1 MALKTPSTH
10 RVSIHVMYY
19 KIARGAAVR
28 YHERDAEYAALET
41 GPVGEEELSEYSRR
55 MEECYAEREQSAV
68 VAITF
73 SGMTL
78 EAFFYDYAAEELGDA
93 FVKEHLD
100 KLDLKA
106 KFLIYPRLVCGRSTD
121 KSKAVYE
128 SLGRLVKLRNELV
141 HFKSKPFPVHEL
153 DKVSDFHTTLNLR
166 LKAGVDDAVDTVMQV
181 MTELDVLHGSGAGF
195 ALRMHWS
202 LGKI

>member
-1 MALKTPSTH
+1 MALKHLSTH
-10 RVSIHVMYY
+10 RVSIHAMYY
-19 KIARGAAVR
+19 QIAREAAAR
-28 YHERDAEYAALET
+28 YHQRDAEYAALET
-41 GPVGEEELSEYSRR
+41 GPTGEEELSEYSRR

-93 FVKEHLD
+93 FVKAHLD

-106 KFLIYPRLVCGRSTD
+106 KLLIYPRLVCGKGPD
-121 KSKAVYE
+121 KSKAVYA

-141 HFKSKPFPVHEL
+141 HFKSKSFPVQEL
-153 DKVSDFHTTLNLR
+153 ERASDFHTTLNQR
-166 LKAGVDDAVDTVMQV
+166 LNTGVDDAVDTVMQV